1 MTQLDELPAIPAGQV
16 APGTHSLERKR
27 IALQQQTWPQCDP
40 LLMQALIW
48 LSRAFNAAAN
58 GQAEALRPFGLSPSA
73 FNVLMALH
81 NTPGHTLEP
90 CQLAERLLV
99 SRPSITG
106 LLDTLQTKLLIERMP
121 HPDDRR
127 RVIVSLTPAGQSA
140 LEGAFEDHYREQQ
153 ALFEDLTT
161 RELSTLVVLLR
172 RVKGAVPAH
181 LHD

>member
-1 MTQLDELPAIPAGQV
+1 MTQLVQLPAIPVGRV
-16 APGTHSLERKR
+16 APGTHPRERER

-40 LLMQALIW
+40 LLVQALIW
-48 LSRAFNAAAN
+48 LSRAFNAANN
-58 GQAEALRPFGLSPSA
+58 GQAEALRPLGLSPSA

-81 NTPGHTLEP
+81 NTSGHALEP

-106 LLDTLQTKLLIERMP
+106 LLDTLQTKLLIERQP

-140 LEGAFEDHYREQQ
+140 LEAAFEAHYREQQ
-153 ALFEDLTT
+153 AMFEDLTAH
-161 RELSTLVVLLR
+161 ELSTLVVLLR
-172 RVKGAVPAH
+172 RVKGAIPAH